1 MTRTVNFNHANETP
15 PPSVLL
21 PSDHLK
27 WIDGRG
33 FDVNGNPAYIFP
45 NDTAEQ
51 ARLDLQHH
59 LIVFTLGGHYV
70 APVGNRLEQGI
81 KVLETGCGTGVW
93 AMDMARKYPRSQF
106 TGTDIISVFRDA
118 AERAPANLR
127 FELADTHAGLPF
139 PDGCFDYVFQRLQV
153 ACFRKHEW
161 TRIWDELVRVT
172 KPGGYIELVDVDVS
186 IGGGGPALAEFAGK
200 IRSLLR
206 MRNIEPEIVATFGR
220 ELEARGLV
228 DVVQDHKTML
238 VGWGQNEI
246 ALAAAEN
253 LLAVFKSMKPQ
264 TTMALGLGD
273 TEYDTMVDKAMAEIS
288 ENMGLWKIQFTYG
301 TKPAM
306 RSHA

>member
-106 TGTDIISVFRDA
+106 TGTDIIS
-118 AERAPANLR
+118 
-127 FELADTHAGLPF
+127 
-139 PDGCFDYVFQRLQV
+139 
-153 ACFRKHEW
+153 
-161 TRIWDELVRVT
+161 
-172 KPGGYIELVDVDVS
+172 
-186 IGGGGPALAEFAGK
+186 
-200 IRSLLR
+200 
-206 MRNIEPEIVATFGR
+206 PEIVATFGR